1 MNLRL
6 HWKLCGLPIA
16 GAMMLLVSCAS
27 YNRQA
32 ADFYGNVVA
41 GDYAK
46 ADKALNQNKLLKKS
60 RNRLLYLLEKGKV
73 AHLAHKYAE
82 SNRYFNEADDLMEAT
97 RTSLKDVAMG
107 TLLNPMMQR
116 YKGEDFEKYMVHYYK
131 ALNYLQLGQSEEA
144 LVEARRI
151 TLRSQAQEDKAGGT
165 SKYANDAFSFMLQGL
180 IYEQSRDINNAFI
193 AYRNAADLYLQ
204 NKGIYYGIP
213 MPLQLKK
220 DLLRSAFLNGFR
232 DERERYESLFNLKY
246 DGGSGGDELIVFWE
260 NGLAPIKK
268 EQNLFF
274 SLSDGGAGGLVFVD
288 GSGSFRI
295 PLHLNTDSD
304 KGKLKALQTVRVAI
318 PAYEQQNLYYRQASL
333 LMNDSA
339 HVIEA
344 AQNINDLAFAT
355 LRQRMVQ
362 ELTLTLSRVAL
373 KKLAEIAATPK
384 DEDKEKSKEKKQSR
398 AGLAFGIKIFAFA
411 SEKADTRN
419 WQSLPHTIHYT
430 RVPLRKGAN
439 QLSLILTGSS
449 TKSIPLEIQNK
460 GGLHFLNV
468 CSIGNN

>member
-1 MNLRL
+1 MHREL
-6 HWKLCGLPIA
+6 WGIPIA
-16 GAMMLLVSCAS
+16 GVMVLLVSCAS

-41 GDYAK
+41 GDYVK

-73 AHLAHKYAE
+73 AHLAQKYGE

-131 ALNYLQLGQSEEA
+131 ALNYLQLGQPEEA

-151 TLRSQAQEDKAGGT
+151 TLRSQAQEDKVGAA

-180 IYEQSRDINNAFI
+180 IYEQNRDINNAFI

-204 NKGIYYGIP
+204 NKGTYYGIQ

-220 DLLRSAFLNGFR
+220 DLLRSAFQNGFW
-232 DERERYESLFNLKY
+232 DELARYERLCNLKY
-246 DGGSGGDELIVFWE
+246 EAGNSEDELIVFWE

-295 PLHLNTDSD
+295 PLHLNSDSD

-318 PAYEQQNLYYRQASL
+318 PAYEQQSLYYRQASL

-339 HVIEA
+339 HEIEA
-344 AQNINDLAFAT
+344 AQNINELAFAT

-362 ELTLTLSRVAL
+362 DLSLTLSRVAL

-384 DEDKEKSKEKKQSR
+384 EDDKEKSKEKKQNR
-398 AGLAFGIKIFAFA
+398 AGLALGIKVFALA

-419 WQSLPHTIHYT
+419 WQSLPHTIYYT
-430 RVPLRKGAN
+430 RVPLRQGAN
-439 QLSLILTGSS
+439 QLSLLLTGNT
-449 TKSIPLEIQNK
+449 TKSIPLVIQNK

-468 CSIGNN
+468 CSVNRN